1 MENINR
7 ASYHTYL
14 GVKNCKASTIF
25 PLMARHLF
33 QDVTNNTWMSDT
45 YLPPRRMKS
54 LRLIIL
60 VGESFGEIFR
70 VIAST

>member
-1 MENINR
+1 
-7 ASYHTYL
+7 
-14 GVKNCKASTIF
+14 
-25 PLMARHLF
+25 MARHLF

-45 YLPPRRMKS
+45 YLPPWRMKS

-60 VGESFGEIFR
+60 VGEAFGEISR